1 MTVFRRKAAWAMTNG
16 EIRMTNQTANPN
28 DEKISMSRGG
38 RRAVSSLLFR
48 HSFVIRASGFVI
60 PPDDI
65 GIDVGRSAWG
75 GRVA

>member
-1 MTVFRRKAAWAMTNG
+1 MTNG

-28 DEKISMSRGG
+28 DETVSMSSGG
-38 RRAVSSLLFR
+38 RRAVSSWLFR

-65 GIDVGRSAWG
+65 GIDVGRLAWG
-75 GRVA
+75 RRIA